1 MQQNRV
7 QLRLLIIAGF
17 VTLWMGAVFAR
28 LGFLQLIEHG
38 DYLARA
44 HRQQQRTIEITPK
57 RGAIYDRNMRP
68 LAMSTEVE
76 SVFAIPTE
84 LGENKALAAHLLS
97 GVLNVPSDVLE
108 TKFNSGATFVW
119 VSRKLPPD
127 KSDAVKALNLKGVYT
142 MKENERFYPK
152 RDMAGVLERI
162 GPFKWRLV
170 IPWPQSTSKLD
181 VFELTPV
188 DFAQQPQ

>member
-76 SVFAIPTE
+76 SAFAIPTE

-97 GVLNVPSDVLE
+97 GVLDVR
-108 TKFNSGATFVW
+108 ATFSKRNSIPARPSYG
-119 VSRKLPPD
+119 SR
-127 KSDAVKALNLKGVYT
+127 ANCRRT
-142 MKENERFYPK
+142 NRMR
-152 RDMAGVLERI
+152 
-162 GPFKWRLV
+162 
-170 IPWPQSTSKLD
+170 
-181 VFELTPV
+181 
-188 DFAQQPQ
+188 

>member
-57 RGAIYDRNMRP
+57 RGASYDRNMRP

-76 SVFAIPTE
+76 SVFASPTE
-84 LGENKALAAHLLS
+84 LGGNKALATTMLP
-97 GVLNVPSDVLE
+97 GVRDVM
-108 TKFNSGATFVW
+108 SA
-119 VSRKLPPD
+119 
-127 KSDAVKALNLKGVYT
+127 
-142 MKENERFYPK
+142 
-152 RDMAGVLERI
+152 I
-162 GPFKWRLV
+162 
-170 IPWPQSTSKLD
+170 Q
-181 VFELTPV
+181 
-188 DFAQQPQ
+188 

>member
-1 MQQNRV
+1 MHQNRV

-76 SVFAIPTE
+76 SAFAIPTE

-97 GVLNVPSDVLE
+97 GVLNVPNDVLE
-108 TKFNSGATFVW
+108 KKFNMSPNASCRPE
-119 VSRKLPPD
+119 SRERTLSPARSSSRIRIPAKFLRSRTGRSSIPIRR
-127 KSDAVKALNLKGVYT
+127 VK
-142 MKENERFYPK
+142 
-152 RDMAGVLERI
+152 
-162 GPFKWRLV
+162 
-170 IPWPQSTSKLD
+170 
-181 VFELTPV
+181 
-188 DFAQQPQ
+188 